1 MNTIIYEDKQDN
13 NKMIYVTDL
22 REICNRWFDGKKS
35 GEKQCYILKET
46 TRKSTKAGNRDIRY
60 FELIKV
66 WSVGGKVER
75 ERLFAYKGTD
85 KKSQIEISKNINQ
98 YVRDVVIVVNKIEV
112 ESILYE
118 DEDEFTDNLMTLFIA
133 EGRVVGYIIHRSLE
147 NCSIPACFMR
157 NYQDFKEEFKRRNK
171 GQLKYYFVRE

>member
-1 MNTIIYEDKQDN
+1 MIIYDNKKDN

-46 TRKSTKAGNRDIRY
+46 NRKSTKTKDKNIRY

-85 KKSQIEISKNINQ
+85 KNSQIEISKNINQ
-98 YVRDVVIVVNKIEV
+98 YVRDVVIVVNKLEV

-118 DEDEFTDNLMTLFIA
+118 DEDEFTNDLMTLFIA
-133 EGRVVGYIIHRSLE
+133 EGKIVDYIVYRNLE
-147 NCSIPACFMR
+147 NCSIPNCFMR
-157 NYQDFKEEFKRRNK
+157 NYQDFKEEFERRNK
-171 GQLKYYFVRE
+171 DRLNYYFVRE

>member
-1 MNTIIYEDKQDN
+1 MIIYDNKKDN

-46 TRKSTKAGNRDIRY
+46 NRKSTKSGNKDIRY

-66 WSVGGKVER
+66 WSAEGRVEK

-85 KKSQIEISKNINQ
+85 KNSQIEISKNINQ
-98 YVRDVVIVVNKIEV
+98 YVRDVVIVVNKLEV

-118 DEDEFTDNLMTLFIA
+118 DKDGFTDDLMTLFIA
-133 EGRVVGYIIHRSLE
+133 EGKIVDYVVYRNLD
-147 NCSIPACFMR
+147 NCSIPNCFMR
-157 NYQDFKEEFKRRNK
+157 NYQDFKKEFERRNK
-171 GQLKYYFVRE
+171 GRLNYYFVRE